1 MVKIKLSE
9 LRSDVKSMTSFTVAN
24 AEKQTEREEM
34 LPRNLNTQDPQSGM
48 WQQLGDGVPTV
59 AGFAGL
65 CSRVIAGLVDPPS
78 KLSAEANAILVAA
91 AGRGVIDIRISKDSF
106 DSLDR
111 FVAVCVEVGEEER
124 LLFKQKANPRQTL
137 RFLEG
142 FRELCQ
148 AGLVM
153 HHAYK
158 DFSLTLAG
166 FEAAEVLDR
175 DEFKELLAF
184 AEEVAF

>member
-1 MVKIKLSE
+1 
-9 LRSDVKSMTSFTVAN
+9 
-24 AEKQTEREEM
+24 M
-34 LPRNLNTQDPQSGM
+34 LPRNLTSQDPQTGI
-48 WQQLGDGVPTV
+48 WQQLGDGTPTV

-65 CSRVIAGLVDPPS
+65 CSRVIAGLVDPPA
-78 KLSAEANAILVAA
+78 KLSNEANAILVAA
-91 AGRGVIDIRISKDSF
+91 AGRGVIEIRISKDSF

-111 FVAVCVEVGEEER
+111 FVAVCVEVEEERR
-124 LLFKQKANPRQTL
+124 LLFKQKENPRQTL

-166 FEAAEVLDR
+166 FEAADTLDR
-175 DEFKELLAF
+175 DDYQDLLAF
-184 AEEVAF
+184 AEEVSF